1 MAMRFRAISNRNML
15 RKDIVF
21 RALAPCLTGLSSSF
35 IEPVLDGIPR
45 NEKFFTIA
53 EEEGA

>member
-1 MAMRFRAISNRNML
+1 MRFRAISNRNML